1 MKIYIARHGLTD
13 WNKEMRAQGR
23 KDLPLNAEGRAQ
35 AEELRNT
42 IKDIEFT
49 AVYASP
55 LKRAAET
62 AQIAVGDR
70 YDIIYDDRLL
80 ERSFGDFEGKVVKSW
95 SELVDG
101 VNIDDIAL
109 EEIPGGVEPVCSMLA
124 RVNSFL
130 DYLKENYDDN
140 ATILVVGHGAMSKA
154 FDWALTEHSADDVFG
169 KTHLGNAEAK
179 KYEAKGRF
187 STIRK

>member
-1 MKIYIARHGLTD
+1 
-13 WNKEMRAQGR
+13 
-23 KDLPLNAEGRAQ
+23 
-35 AEELRNT
+35 
-42 IKDIEFT
+42 
-49 AVYASP
+49 
-55 LKRAAET
+55 
-62 AQIAVGDR
+62 
-70 YDIIYDDRLL
+70 
-80 ERSFGDFEGKVVKSW
+80 
-95 SELVDG
+95 
-101 VNIDDIAL
+101 
-109 EEIPGGVEPVCSMLA
+109 MLA

>member
-23 KDLPLNAEGRAQ
+23 KDLSLNAEGRAQ
-35 AEELRNT
+35 AEELRDK
-42 IKDIEFT
+42 IKDIKFT

-62 AQIAVGDR
+62 AKIAVGDR
-70 YDIIYDDRLL
+70 YDITYDDRLL

-101 VNIDDIAL
+101 VNIDDITL
-109 EEIPGGVEPVCSMLA
+109 EAIPGGVEPVRSMLA
-124 RVNSFL
+124 RVDSFL
-130 DYLKENYDDN
+130 KYLKENYNDDS
-140 ATILVVGHGAMSKA
+140 TILIVGHGGMSKA
-154 FDWALTEHSADDVFG
+154 FDWTLTKHEEGDTFG
-169 KTHLGNAEAK
+169 KSHLKNAEAK
-179 KYEAKGRF
+179 EYEF
-187 STIRK
+187 